1 MNKIRQ
7 TRQTRRTRGV
17 RGKRARKSR
26 RARTSKKQHKKK
38 TRRISCNY
46 KKNLRGGDE
55 GDGGDG
61 GDGGDEPQVYYD
73 DPPFFLDDGTEG
85 GRRVDTVEDMR
96 RAGRDAGLDNNII
109 PGVWVFNDD
118 GSMRLANPRRALFD
132 AFQQAYN
139 TAERHAPRPEG
150 E

>member
-1 MNKIRQ
+1 MNKI
-7 TRQTRRTRGV
+7 RQTRRTRGV

-26 RARTSKKQHKKK
+26 RARTSKKQHITK

-46 KKNLRGGDE
+46 KKNLRGGDD

-73 DPPFFLDDGTEG
+73 DPPFFLDDGTER
-85 GRRVDTVEDMR
+85 GRRVVTVEDMR
-96 RAGRDAGLDNNII
+96 NAGEYAWVHNIF
-109 PGVWVFNDD
+109 PAVWVFNDD
-118 GSMRLANPRRALFD
+118 DSIRFANPRRALFD
-132 AFQQAYN
+132 AFQRAYDAAKQA
-139 TAERHAPRPEG
+139 APRREG